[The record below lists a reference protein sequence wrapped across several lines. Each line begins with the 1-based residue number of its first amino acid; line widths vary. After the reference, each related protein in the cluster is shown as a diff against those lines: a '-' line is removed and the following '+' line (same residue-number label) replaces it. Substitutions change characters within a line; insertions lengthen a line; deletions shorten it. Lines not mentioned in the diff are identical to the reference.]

1 MKNTQKSNNKPQNST
16 QKYIDIASVQQ
27 DMVILNDGTVRA
39 VLLVSSINFDLK
51 SEDEQ
56 QAIISAYVGFL
67 NTLNHPL
74 QVVIQS
80 RPLNIDEYLERLKAQ
95 EKEHTNEL
103 LRMQIADYRQFITEL
118 LTLEKIMS
126 KKFFVIVPYS
136 EVGNTK
142 KSFTKRIGAIFSTAK
157 IVKLSRKK
165 FEEVSKELDQN
176 CNAIQAGLQ
185 SLGLNAQRLDTQ
197 ALIELYYNSYNPDL
211 FQKQPLE
218 NINKLNIETD
228 V

>member
-16 QKYIDIASVQQ
+16 QKYIDIASIQQ

-165 FEEVSKELDQN
+165 FEEVSKELDQS

-197 ALIELYYNSYNPDL
+197 ALVELYYNSYNPDL

-218 NINKLNIETD
+218 NINKLNVEVD